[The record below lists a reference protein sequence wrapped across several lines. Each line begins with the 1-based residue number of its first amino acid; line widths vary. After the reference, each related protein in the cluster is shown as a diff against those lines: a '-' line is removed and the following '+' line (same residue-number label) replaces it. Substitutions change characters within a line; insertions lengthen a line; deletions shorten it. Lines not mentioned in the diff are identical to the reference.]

1 MSNTAG
7 SWEQGTVVTVIIDK
21 AGPLIGPLKTLPT
34 IDAKPLS
41 TPTSSGL
48 LKGAMG
54 SLGEKGRK
62 RQRISIAFNE
72 SEAPQPDS
80 NTATAQETSS

>member
-1 MSNTAG
+1 MHTAG

-80 NTATAQETSS
+80 DTATKQETSS